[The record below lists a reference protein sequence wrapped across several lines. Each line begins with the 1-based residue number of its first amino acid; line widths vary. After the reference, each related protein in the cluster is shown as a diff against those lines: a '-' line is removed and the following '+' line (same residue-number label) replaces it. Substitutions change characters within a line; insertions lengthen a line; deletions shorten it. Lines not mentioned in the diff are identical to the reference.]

1 MSVVSARQLRRNG
14 TRAPRAQQRQA
25 ADGEANGRMLERESL
40 GGIVCSICDESS
52 WEKVETGAAVFTP
65 STDPLPITLWYGS
78 GPVQSGDCRFAYLL
92 ILSPY
97 NPQSISTTF
106 KPSPLGFGSPPSVR
120 NSPFRRG
127 DSPASP
133 SPLRHITPTSSPTK
147 PATTPNGTSRFA
159 RPTTPTNPDDLHE
172 TKEREKTPIMTTP
185 TKTSPPSWK
194 TTSRLTVG
202 GSLGGSNAL
211 SQLQPTQ
218 VRTLR
223 DGFQILDRDC
233 DGVVNREDVA
243 DMLGQLGL
251 PSGSSDIGRFFP
263 PSKPQTI
270 TLAAFLNSLAESLA
284 LLSPNTELLS
294 AFSAFDEDDSGQIDW
309 AELRD
314 ALLNT
319 PPEAGQSAL
328 STAEVDKVVE
338 GFTGRRAFNRNMN
351 AHLSARRGDV
361 FKYQEFVH
369 SIMGS
374 NGGSEGGSHEG
385 GEE

>member
-1 MSVVSARQLRRNG
+1 MQQQRRNG
-14 TRAPRAQQRQA
+14 TPAAMGQQRQA
-25 ADGEANGRMLERESL
+25 ADDEANGRMLQREGL
-40 GGIVCSICDESS
+40 GGIVCSVCDESS
-52 WEKVETGAAVFTP
+52 LEESRDRG
-65 STDPLPITLWYGS
+65 
-78 GPVQSGDCRFAYLL
+78 
-92 ILSPY
+92 
-97 NPQSISTTF
+97 SISTTF
-106 KPSPLGFGSPPSVR
+106 KPSPLGYGSPPSVR

-133 SPLRHITPTSSPTK
+133 SPLRYTTPTSSPTK
-147 PATTPNGTSRFA
+147 AATTPNGTSRFA
-159 RPTTPTNPDDLHE
+159 RPTTPTATEDPQE
-172 TKEREKTPIMTTP
+172 TKELQKTPVMTTP
-185 TKTSPPSWK
+185 TRASPPSWK
-194 TTSRLTVG
+194 ATSKLAVG

-328 STAEVDKVVE
+328 SAAEVDKVVE

-351 AHLSARRGDV
+351 AHLSARRGEV

-374 NGGSEGGSHEG
+374 NGGSEGGSHDRA
-385 GEE
+385 EE

>member
-1 MSVVSARQLRRNG
+1 M
-14 TRAPRAQQRQA
+14 
-25 ADGEANGRMLERESL
+25 
-40 GGIVCSICDESS
+40 
-52 WEKVETGAAVFTP
+52 
-65 STDPLPITLWYGS
+65 
-78 GPVQSGDCRFAYLL
+78 
-92 ILSPY
+92 
-97 NPQSISTTF
+97 SISTTF
-106 KPSPLGFGSPPSVR
+106 KPSPLGLGSPPSVR

-127 DSPASP
+127 ESPASP

-147 PATTPNGTSRFA
+147 AGAAATTPSGTSRFA
-159 RPTTPTNPDDLHE
+159 RPTTPTRDQSDA
-172 TKEREKTPIMTTP
+172 KEEEEEKTPVMATP
-185 TKTSPPSWK
+185 TRASPPSWK
-194 TTSRLTVG
+194 AGSKLAVG

-294 AFSAFDEDDSGQIDW
+294 AFSAFDDDDSGQIDW

-328 STAEVDKVVE
+328 SAAEVDKVVD

-351 AHLSARRGDV
+351 AHLSARRGEV
-361 FKYQEFVH
+361 FRYQEFVH

-374 NGGSEGGSHEG
+374 NGGAEGGAHEG
-385 GEE
+385 EEQ

>member
-1 MSVVSARQLRRNG
+1 MSL
-14 TRAPRAQQRQA
+14 
-25 ADGEANGRMLERESL
+25 
-40 GGIVCSICDESS
+40 
-52 WEKVETGAAVFTP
+52 
-65 STDPLPITLWYGS
+65 
-78 GPVQSGDCRFAYLL
+78 
-92 ILSPY
+92 
-97 NPQSISTTF
+97 STTF
-106 KPSPLGFGSPPSVR
+106 KPSPLGYGSPPSVR
-120 NSPFRRG
+120 NSPFRRA
-127 DSPASP
+127 DPPASP
-133 SPLRHITPTSSPTK
+133 SPLRQTTPTGSPTK
-147 PATTPNGTSRFA
+147 TAATTPSRTSRLA
-159 RPTTPTNPDDLHE
+159 RPTTPTATDDDIPE
-172 TKEREKTPIMTTP
+172 TTERDKTPGMTTP
-185 TKTSPPSWK
+185 TRASPPSWK
-194 TTSRLTVG
+194 AGSKLAVG
-202 GSLGGSNAL
+202 GSLGGSSAL

-233 DGVVNREDVA
+233 DGIVNREDVA

-263 PSKPQTI
+263 PSKPQTM

-284 LLSPNTELLS
+284 VLSPSTELLS

-328 STAEVDKVVE
+328 SAAEVDKVVE

-351 AHLSARRGDV
+351 AHLSARRGEV

-374 NGGSEGGSHEG
+374 NGGSEGGSHERS
-385 GEE
+385 EE

>member
-1 MSVVSARQLRRNG
+1 MSL
-14 TRAPRAQQRQA
+14 
-25 ADGEANGRMLERESL
+25 
-40 GGIVCSICDESS
+40 
-52 WEKVETGAAVFTP
+52 
-65 STDPLPITLWYGS
+65 
-78 GPVQSGDCRFAYLL
+78 
-92 ILSPY
+92 
-97 NPQSISTTF
+97 STTF
-106 KPSPLGFGSPPSVR
+106 KPSPLGYGSPPSVR
-120 NSPFRRG
+120 NSPFRRA
-127 DSPASP
+127 DPPASP
-133 SPLRHITPTSSPTK
+133 SPLRQITPTSSPTK
-147 PATTPNGTSRFA
+147 AAPTTPSRA
-159 RPTTPTNPDDLHE
+159 SKLTRPTTPTSNDDVPE
-172 TKEREKTPIMTTP
+172 ATERDKTPGMTTP
-185 TKTSPPSWK
+185 TKASPPSWK
-194 TTSRLTVG
+194 AGSKLAMG

-251 PSGSSDIGRFFP
+251 PSGSSEIGRFFP
-263 PSKPQTI
+263 PSKQQTM

-284 LLSPNTELLS
+284 VLSPSTELLS

-328 STAEVDKVVE
+328 SGAEVDKVVE

-351 AHLSARRGDV
+351 AHLSARRGEV
-361 FKYQEFVH
+361 FKYQDFVH

-374 NGGSEGGSHEG
+374 NGGSEGGSHERA
-385 GEE
+385 EEQ